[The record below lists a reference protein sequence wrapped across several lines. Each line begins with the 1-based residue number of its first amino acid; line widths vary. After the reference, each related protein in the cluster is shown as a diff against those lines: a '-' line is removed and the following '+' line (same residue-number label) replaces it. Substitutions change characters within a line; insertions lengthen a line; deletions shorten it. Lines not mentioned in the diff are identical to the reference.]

1 MLLHHDFNAE
11 DELKM
16 VGSRGVH
23 KYQNAHFKYAKFVLS
38 QLYIHEMFK
47 TNIQN
52 LSFYKYSSN
61 VKFLKLYV
69 ETLNL

>member
-1 MLLHHDFNAE
+1 MHHDFNAE

-23 KYQNAHFKYAKFVLS
+23 KYQNAHFKYVNLS

-69 ETLNL
+69 EILNL